1 MTKNPRDVVL
11 KPVVSEK
18 SYALLDANTFTF
30 VVHPDANKTE
40 IKEAVQAIF
49 SVRVTNVNT
58 LNRKGKRKRVR
69 QTAGV
74 LGVRK
79 ATKRAL
85 VTVHPDDRDRIDIFE
100 AK

>member
-1 MTKNPRDVVL
+1 MKDPRDVIF

-18 SYALLDANTFTF
+18 SYALLDANTYTF
-30 VVHPDANKTE
+30 IVHPDANKTE
-40 IKEAVQAIF
+40 IKEAIQAIF

-58 LNRKGKRKRVR
+58 LHRKGKRKRTR
-69 QTAGV
+69 RTF
-74 LGVRK
+74 GVRK

-85 VTVHPDDRDRIDIFE
+85 VTLHADDKIDIFE

>member
-1 MTKNPRDVVL
+1 VKNPRDVIL

-18 SYALLDANTFTF
+18 SYALLDRNTYTF
-30 VVHPDANKTE
+30 IVRPDANKTE

-58 LNRKGKRKRVR
+58 LHRKGKRKRTR
-69 QTAGV
+69 QV
-74 LGVRK
+74 MGVRK
-79 ATKRAL
+79 STKRAL
-85 VTVHPDDRDRIDIFE
+85 VTLHPDDKIELFE

>member
-1 MTKNPRDVVL
+1 MKDPRDVIL

-18 SYALLDANTFTF
+18 SYALLDANTYTF
-30 VVHPDANKTE
+30 IVHPDANKTE

-58 LNRKGKRKRVR
+58 LHRKGKRKRTR
-69 QTAGV
+69 RTF
-74 LGVRK
+74 GVRK

-85 VTVHPDDRDRIDIFE
+85 VTLHADDKIDIFE